1 MRQYTV
7 TEYEDKDYQDFKDN
21 LTDEHAIVLLERI
34 SHGWLPDYNFDGTES
49 DFDNYCLHQ
58 AIYRAIDALQKRGEG
73 NE

>member
-34 SHGWLPDYNFDGTES
+34 SNNWLPDYNFNGTES
-49 DFDNYCLHQ
+49 DFDNYCMHQ
-58 AIYRAIDALQKRGEG
+58 AIYRAIDALWKRSERK
-73 NE
+73 